1 MPQKIPLHY
10 RLPVIRHIAPRLHL
24 AAAAVVGGIFYL
36 SGLVEQQPA
45 VTRALIA
52 WDIGIA
58 LYIVL
63 SVAMMRCAD
72 TKEMED
78 RAKLLDEGRIFT
90 LLLAVVAV
98 ATCLAAI
105 CVELADAKEMA
116 DGAKQFHTALV
127 GGTVVLS
134 WLFLHIIY
142 ALHYAH
148 EYYSAEKGEKRGGLD
163 FPGKHV
169 PLYWDFAYFSF
180 VIGMTAQTAD
190 ISITG
195 RAMRKIALGHCIL
208 SFFFNIVV
216 LALTVNTAASLF

>member
-1 MPQKIPLHY
+1 MSRTPALWY

-24 AAAAVVGGIFYL
+24 AAVVLVGGAFYL
-36 SGLVEQQPA
+36 SGLAAQQPA
-45 VTRALIA
+45 VTRALIS
-52 WDIGIA
+52 WDIGVA
-58 LYIVL
+58 LYIIL

-72 TKEMED
+72 TKEMEG

-98 ATCLAAI
+98 ATCLVAI

-116 DGAKQFHTALV
+116 GGAKHFHIALV
-127 GGTVVLS
+127 GVTVVLS
-134 WLFLHIIY
+134 WLFLHLIY

-190 ISITG
+190 VSITG
-195 RAMRKIALGHCIL
+195 RAMRKMALGQCIL

-216 LALTVNTAASLF
+216 LVLTVNTAASLF